1 MTETPTNTAPR
12 PPRKLGLAQGL
23 IIGAA
28 IALLFALLAGRTQS
42 GPLAAL
48 WSALTGRSTRIASQ
62 AAIVER
68 IQRLQ
73 RMETV
78 VFNMDKIVT
87 GEKGSVFLPDFLAG
101 DKMLMIVHGQVV
113 AGIDF
118 EQLRPADIQ
127 VTGKEIHVKL
137 PNPRVLLTRID
148 NARTRVYSRSTG
160 LLVPTDPNLESQVR
174 QQAEGELLEEAG
186 RGGILT
192 TARQNARA
200 TLTSLLLGMGFEK
213 VEVE

>member
-1 MTETPTNTAPR
+1 M
-12 PPRKLGLAQGL
+12 LV
-23 IIGAA
+23 
-28 IALLFALLAGRTQS
+28 FALLAGRAQS
-42 GPLAAL
+42 ALMDKL
-48 WSALTGRSTRIASQ
+48 WSEVTGRKTTIIGQ
-62 AAIVER
+62 AAVVDR

-78 VFNMDKIVT
+78 VYNMDKIVT
-87 GEKGSVFLPDFLAG
+87 GQKENALLPDFLAG
-101 DKMLMIVHGQVV
+101 DRMLLIVHGQVV

-118 EQLRPADIQ
+118 AQMRSSDVQ
-127 VTGKEIHVKL
+127 VTGKDAHIKL
-137 PNPRVLLTRID
+137 PTPKILFTKID

-174 QQAEGELLEEAG
+174 LQAEGELLEEAG
-186 RGGILT
+186 RAGILA
-192 TARQNARA
+192 TARENART